1 MSKSLIESNLPDL
14 DLVARGKVR
23 ELYKVGEDALLF
35 IATDRISAF
44 DVIMKTPIEGKGK
57 ILTQLSTFWFDLLKD
72 IVPNHFITSKIDE
85 MPENVIKY
93 RDQIENRSL
102 LVKRLTV
109 LPIEAI
115 VRGYLSGS
123 AWNEYKQ
130 SGTVHG
136 IQMPENMRESQKL
149 PHPIFTP
156 STKAEYGEHDIN
168 IHPDETKKIIGEELA
183 QKVAEVSVKLYETA
197 AEFAIKRGII
207 IADTKFEFGVDAAGQ
222 LYLIDEVL
230 TPDSSRFWPASTYK
244 VGKPQQSY
252 DKQYLRDY
260 LDSISF
266 DKATPIDLPPVVSDD
281 TLRKYIEAFVK
292 LTGKRPDLL

>member
-14 DLVARGKVR
+14 ELVARGKVR

-85 MPENVIKY
+85 MPENVAKY

-207 IADTKFEFGVDAAGQ
+207 IADTKFEFGVDADGQ